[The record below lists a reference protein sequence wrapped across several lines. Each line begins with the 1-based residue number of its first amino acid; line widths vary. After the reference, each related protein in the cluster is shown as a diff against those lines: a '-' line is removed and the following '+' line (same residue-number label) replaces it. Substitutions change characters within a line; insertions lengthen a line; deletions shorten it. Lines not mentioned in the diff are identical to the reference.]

1 MTPVIAAR
9 LGGTIRFTVGQ
20 TGTYRR
26 QPEVVFRWFR
36 EAVLVGGPEGL
47 QRLEGAAA
55 AAWSVLDTPATQLEA
70 EARVLERALADS
82 GECSVDLGGALAMLA
97 EAGLVGVDGA
107 GDGDVSTDR

>member
-1 MTPVIAAR
+1 MVSAR
-9 LGGTIRFTVGQ
+9 
-20 TGTYRR
+20 
-26 QPEVVFRWFR
+26 
-36 EAVLVGGPEGL
+36 ASSGPSPAS
-47 QRLEGAAA
+47 RSANRS